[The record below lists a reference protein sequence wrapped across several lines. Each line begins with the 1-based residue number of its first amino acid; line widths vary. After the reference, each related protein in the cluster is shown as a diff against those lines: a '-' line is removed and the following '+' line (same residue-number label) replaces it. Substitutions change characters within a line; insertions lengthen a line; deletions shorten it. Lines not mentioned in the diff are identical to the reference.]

1 MDRRSGKSLAVAWH
15 GRTLRREIER
25 IAAKGTA
32 MLVLQPT
39 AGDISSR
46 GPWDMDAATTADV
59 YANGKDS
66 ALARL
71 AHPDAFAGRQLLEK
85 RATES

>member
-1 MDRRSGKSLAVAWH
+1 MAWH

-25 IAAKGTA
+25 IVAKGTTV
-32 MLVLQPT
+32 LVLQPT

-46 GPWDMDAATTADV
+46 GPWDMDATTTADV

-71 AHPDAFAGRQLLEK
+71 AHPDALSGRQLLEK
-85 RATES
+85 RTAES